1 MNRVNV
7 VAGAI
12 CVIFAGWVYWMA
24 LSLPTAGALDP
35 LGGAFLPKALSVV
48 LALLGTG
55 LAVTGL
61 LGVRVPG
68 GQAAAAKPVSRD
80 DEKQREQEDTPEEV
94 TPSIRR
100 VLAYAAGLVVYVW
113 LMPFT
118 GFLLTSFVAFTYFI
132 TVLGQRHPVK
142 APLAA
147 AGITAG
153 LYLLF
158 GVLFGVRLPVGT
170 IFQ

>member
-80 DEKQREQEDTPEEV
+80 DEKQRAQDAEAEHQQPAE
-94 TPSIRR
+94 R
-100 VLAYAAGLVVYVW
+100 
-113 LMPFT
+113 
-118 GFLLTSFVAFTYFI
+118 
-132 TVLGQRHPVK
+132 
-142 APLAA
+142 
-147 AGITAG
+147 
-153 LYLLF
+153 
-158 GVLFGVRLPVGT
+158 
-170 IFQ
+170 

>member
-7 VAGAI
+7 ASGLACVA
-12 CVIFAGWVYWMA
+12 FAGWVYWMA

-35 LGGAFLPKALSVV
+35 LGGAFLPKALAVV
-48 LALLGTG
+48 LALLGAA
-55 LAVTGL
+55 LAITGL
-61 LGVRVPG
+61 LGIGVPG
-68 GQAAAAKPVSRD
+68 GQAAAPKPGTPATR
-80 DEKQREQEDTPEEV
+80 REEEDTAEPAPE
-94 TPSIRR
+94 SIRR
-100 VLAYAAGLVVYVW
+100 VLAYAAGLVAYVW
-113 LMPFT
+113 LMPVI
-118 GFLLTSFVAFTYFI
+118 GFLLSSFVAFTYFI

-170 IFQ
+170 LFQ

>member
-7 VAGAI
+7 ASGTV
-12 CVIFAGWVYWMA
+12 CVVFAGWVYWMA
-24 LSLPTAGALDP
+24 LSLPTLGALDP
-35 LGGAFLPKALSVV
+35 LGGAFLPKALAVV
-48 LALLGTG
+48 LALLGAA
-55 LAVTGL
+55 LAITGL

-68 GQAAAAKPVSRD
+68 GQAAAPKPGTPRTRD
-80 DEKQREQEDTPEEV
+80 EEQDTAEPAPES
-94 TPSIRR
+94 TRR

-113 LMPFT
+113 LMPVT

-132 TVLGQRHPVK
+132 VVLGQRHPVK
-142 APLAA
+142 APVVA

-170 IFQ
+170 LFQ